1 MRLYTVHVPA
11 IEPGSVL
18 PDGDRLHCQMEAVV
32 PIKEGFCWPAFFFSL
47 LWSLWHRLWLVFM
60 GLVVTNVAVSI
71 LLFHSG
77 ANEEVAIVIFIG
89 IALLLGFMGNDLR
102 RAKLEWRGFAERGIV
117 LARTTEAA
125 VQQYLAAR
133 EAGS

>member
-1 MRLYTVHVPA
+1 MRLYTLHLPA
-11 IEPGSVL
+11 IKPGSVSQH
-18 PDGDRLHCQMEAVV
+18 GDRLHRQMADMV
-32 PIKEGFCWPAFFFSL
+32 PIKDGFCWPAFFFSL